1 MVAATMKQKISK
13 TLIKDCI
20 GSLRRNW
27 RRSDIWVSIWCALS
41 FIGLGTGLVIVSPTM
56 LDIAAYM
63 GVSLSEIAAML
74 LVRSVGSVVGSVS
87 SGIIFDKFHKVSLWM
102 LIFCISSAAILTVI
116 LPLSR
121 QLPFFGVA
129 MFIQGGLLS
138 SLDTGVHAFLIRL
151 WKNKDSGPIFQ
162 LIHFTFA
169 VGAFIAPL
177 IARPFIS
184 SISQDT
190 NSNDTCGDDTNITDF
205 TCTGGTNC
213 SSSQPTRSLFHSVSS
228 DCVPSDYST
237 SFIYAYWVASIP
249 LLLSLPPLIV
259 FAVKWQCCCRK
270 KREDSKEEEKSVDD
284 NQPKTYPDTMLYK
297 TVLMILLFILI
308 LLYVAAEVAYGTY
321 IFAFAVKGDLQ
332 FSKEKA
338 TILSS
343 LFWGTFA
350 FFRCFTIILSLC
362 KLSPSLL
369 LAGNLTGSLIASLIV
384 TIFHSNELAV
394 WIGSGV
400 MGASYA
406 SLYPNIVVFLTRH
419 GPASG
424 KTSSI
429 LAAGATI
436 GDTALPVVVG
446 VLIDKVGPV
455 SLCYFTLADVASCC
469 CVFIALFIITHK
481 CKVKKYYKLQDDHF
495 EEENVSGGIVRIV
508 NDESEM
514 NEKES
519 DSNNNNHQVDKT
531 NFESEDLL

>member
-1 MVAATMKQKISK
+1 
-13 TLIKDCI
+13 
-20 GSLRRNW
+20 
-27 RRSDIWVSIWCALS
+27 
-41 FIGLGTGLVIVSPTM
+41 
-56 LDIAAYM
+56 
-63 GVSLSEIAAML
+63 
-74 LVRSVGSVVGSVS
+74 
-87 SGIIFDKFHKVSLWM
+87 
-102 LIFCISSAAILTVI
+102 
-116 LPLSR
+116 
-121 QLPFFGVA
+121 

-138 SLDTGVHAFLIRL
+138 SLDTGKLKLLILSTSLFIGVHAFLIRL

-169 VGAFIAPL
+169 VGAFFAPL

-184 SISQDT
+184 SMSQDT
-190 NSNDTCGDDTNITDF
+190 NSNDTCSDDDTNITDF
-205 TCTGGTNC
+205 TCTGEANC
-213 SSSQPTRSLFHSVSS
+213 SSTQSSRSLFHLVSS

-270 KREDSKEEEKSVDD
+270 GRKDSNEEETSIDD

-308 LLYVAAEVAYGTY
+308 LLYVAAEVSYGTY

-350 FFRCFTIILSLC
+350 FFRCFTILLSLC

-369 LAGNLTGSLIASLIV
+369 LAGNLTGSLTASLIV

-394 WIGSGV
+394 WIGSGI

-446 VLIDKVGPV
+446 VLIDKVGPI
-455 SLCYFTLADVASCC
+455 SMCYFTLADVASCC

-481 CKVKKYYKLQDDHF
+481 CKVKRMKRYYKLQDDHF
-495 EEENVSGGIVRIV
+495 EEENVADGDNIRIV
-508 NDESEM
+508 NDETEM
-514 NEKES
+514 NDKENEES
-519 DSNNNNHQVDKT
+519 NNYNNNNEVDK